1 MSDLIAI
8 KVLEQCDF
16 IIGVGVGAVIGA
28 LSSLAV
34 TLCLVF

>member
-16 IIGVGVGAVIGA
+16 IIGAGVGSVIGT
-28 LSSLAV
+28 LSSLIF

>member
-1 MSDLIAI
+1 MNNLAEHAL
-8 KVLEQCDF
+8 KECDF

-34 TLCLVF
+34 TLCLVS